1 MALQAHDL
9 HNEFPEFESAI
20 HALKV
25 SDSHFQRLFDRY
37 HEVNR
42 HVVRIEVEAEVAS
55 EPELED
61 LKKERLKLKDELYG
75 MLQRFTPA

>member
-1 MALQAHDL
+1 M
-9 HNEFPEFESAI
+9 
-20 HALKV
+20 
-25 SDSHFQRLFDRY
+25 
-37 HEVNR
+37 
-42 HVVRIEVEAEVAS
+42 VRIEVEAEVAS